1 MTLWSSWS
9 RWTWQAGG
17 RGGGGQCVQHGG
29 CLLPLLQ
36 QVRPNPFI
44 WTRCEDGK
52 ILSRLW
58 IKVEPWSWAG
68 DCQVGTCLSR
78 NSEGRDLLR
87 RRPVRSI
94 VDCQGNLC
102 SLCKDNIDMNTLYLH
117 DPNVCISWTM
127 TFWYL
132 SLCVCIFSWFC
143 KVITEITPYVF
154 FKYPK

>member
-1 MTLWSSWS
+1 MGGRGWDFKRSSQVVTLWSSWS

-29 CLLPLLQ
+29 RLLPLLQ

-68 DCQVGTCLSR
+68 DCQVGPCLSR
-78 NSEGRDLLR
+78 SSEGRDLLR
-87 RRPVRSI
+87 RPPVGSNSWLSRRLI
-94 VDCQGNLC
+94 YCALYV
-102 SLCKDNIDMNTLYLH
+102 KMNALYLH
-117 DPNVCISWTM
+117 VPNVCISSTM

-132 SLCVCIFSWFC
+132 SLRMYLYLF
-143 KVITEITPYVF
+143 VIL
-154 FKYPK
+154 